1 MAINT
6 SMNTS
11 SSNAVGTAASK
22 LTKED
27 NSPEAIQERFMAL
40 LVAQLKNQD
49 PMAPMDNAQVTS
61 QMAQLNTVTGISDMN
76 KTMDKMAA
84 GLAGNQTVQ
93 ATGMLGRTVLLEGNG
108 LTLKGGQAEGAFEL
122 KQAADKITVNVKDRS
137 GNVVQ
142 SLDMGAQSKGIHEF
156 DWNGKNADG
165 KTVADGQY
173 SFELVATA
181 AGQTAQSVT
190 LTKTLV
196 QGLRNAG
203 AEGSMLMTADGSEV
217 SMSNVKQI
225 F

>member
-6 SMNTS
+6 TMNAT
-11 SSNAVGTAASK
+11 NPVGAAAAK

-49 PMAPMDNAQVTS
+49 PLAPMDNSQVTS

-76 KTMDKMAA
+76 KTMEKMAA

-93 ATGMLGRTVLLEGNG
+93 ATGMLGRTVLLEGNS
-108 LTLKGGQAEGAFEL
+108 LTLAGGKSAGAFEL

-142 SLDMGAQSKGIHEF
+142 SMELGSQSKGIHEF
-156 DWNGKNADG
+156 DWDGKNTDG

-173 SFELVATA
+173 NFEVVATA
-181 AGQTAQSVT
+181 AGQSAQTVALS
-190 LTKTLV
+190 KTLV

-203 AEGSMLMTADGSEV
+203 ADGAMLMTADGSEV
-217 SMSNVKQI
+217 SMSDVKQI

>member
-6 SMNTS
+6 SMNA
-11 SSNAVGTAASK
+11 SNPVGKAAAK

-27 NSPEAIQERFMAL
+27 NSPEAIQDRFMSL
-40 LVAQLKNQD
+40 MIAQLKNQD
-49 PMAPMDNAQVTS
+49 PLAPMDNSQVTS

-93 ATGMLGRTVLLEGNG
+93 ATGMLGRTVMLEGNS
-108 LTLKGGQAEGAFEL
+108 LTLKDAKASGAFEL
-122 KQAADKITVNVKDRS
+122 KQAADKVTVNVKDRA

-142 SLDMGAQSKGIHEF
+142 SMNMGVQSKGVLEF
-156 DWNGKNADG
+156 DWDGKNSDG
-165 KTVADGQY
+165 KTVADGNY
-173 SFELVATA
+173 SFEVVASA
-181 AGQTAQSVT
+181 AGQPAQAVT
-190 LTKTLV
+190 LSKTVV

-203 AEGSMLMTADGSEV
+203 ADGAMLLTSDGSEV
-217 SMSNVKQI
+217 SMSNIKQI

>member
-6 SMNTS
+6 TMNAA
-11 SSNAVGTAASK
+11 NPVGTAAAK

-61 QMAQLNTVTGISDMN
+61 QMAQLNPVTGISDMN
-76 KTMDKMAA
+76 KTMEKMAA

-93 ATGMLGRTVLLEGNG
+93 ATGMLGRTVMMEGNS
-108 LTLKGGQAEGAFEL
+108 LTLKDAKANGALEL
-122 KQAADKITVNVKDRS
+122 KQAADKVTVNVKDRA

-142 SLDMGAQSKGIHEF
+142 SLDMGAQSKGVLEF
-156 DWNGKNADG
+156 DWDGKNADG
-165 KTVADGQY
+165 KTVADGRY
-173 SFELVATA
+173 SFEVIATA
-181 AGQTAQSVT
+181 AGQPAQTVALS
-190 LTKTLV
+190 KTVV

-203 AEGSMLMTADGSEV
+203 ADGAMLLTSDGSEV
-217 SMSNVKQI
+217 SMSSIKQI

>member
-6 SMNTS
+6 TMNAA
-11 SSNAVGTAASK
+11 NPVGTAAAK

-76 KTMDKMAA
+76 KTMEKMAA

-93 ATGMLGRTVLLEGNG
+93 ATGMLGRTVMLEGNS
-108 LTLKGGQAEGAFEL
+108 LTLKDAKSNGALEL
-122 KQAADKITVNVKDRS
+122 KQAADKVTVNVKDRS
-137 GNVVQ
+137 GNVVK
-142 SLDMGAQSKGIHEF
+142 SLDMGAQSKGVLEF
-156 DWNGKNADG
+156 DWDGKNADG
-165 KTVADGQY
+165 KTVADGRY
-173 SFELVATA
+173 SFEVVATA
-181 AGQTAQSVT
+181 AGQPAQTVALS
-190 LTKTLV
+190 KTVV

-203 AEGSMLMTADGSEV
+203 ADGAMLLTSDGSEV
-217 SMSNVKQI
+217 SMSSIKQI

>member
-6 SMNTS
+6 TMNA
-11 SSNAVGTAASK
+11 SNPVGAAAAK

-49 PMAPMDNAQVTS
+49 PLAPMDNSQVTS

-76 KTMDKMAA
+76 KTMEKMAA
-84 GLAGNQTVQ
+84 GLTGNQTVQ
-93 ATGMLGRTVLLEGNG
+93 ATGMLGRTVMLEGNS
-108 LTLKGGQAEGAFEL
+108 LTLKDAKAEGALEL
-122 KQAADKITVNVKDRS
+122 KQAADKVTVNVKDRS
-137 GNVVQ
+137 GNVVK
-142 SLDMGAQSKGIHEF
+142 SMDMGAQSKGVLEF
-156 DWNGKNADG
+156 DWDGKNADG

-173 SFELVATA
+173 NFEVVATA
-181 AGQTAQSVT
+181 AGQPATSVA
-190 LTKTLV
+190 LSKTVV

-203 AEGSMLMTADGSEV
+203 ADGAMLLTSNGSEV
-217 SMSNVKQI
+217 SLSDIKQI

>member
-6 SMNTS
+6 TMNAA
-11 SSNAVGTAASK
+11 NPVGTAAAK

-76 KTMDKMAA
+76 KTMEKMAA

-93 ATGMLGRTVLLEGNG
+93 ATGMLGRTVMMEGNS
-108 LTLKGGQAEGAFEL
+108 LTLKDAKANGALEL
-122 KQAADKITVNVKDRS
+122 KQAADKVTVNVKDRA

-142 SLDMGAQSKGIHEF
+142 SLDMGAQSKGVLEF
-156 DWNGKNADG
+156 DWDGKNADG
-165 KTVADGQY
+165 KTVADGRY
-173 SFELVATA
+173 SFEVIATA
-181 AGQTAQSVT
+181 AGQPAQTVALS
-190 LTKTLV
+190 KTVV

-203 AEGSMLMTADGSEV
+203 ADGAMLLTSDGSEV
-217 SMSNVKQI
+217 SMSSIKQI

>member
-6 SMNTS
+6 TMNAG
-11 SSNAVGTAASK
+11 NPVGTAAAK

-76 KTMDKMAA
+76 KTMEKMAA

-93 ATGMLGRTVLLEGNG
+93 ATGMLGRTVMMEGNS
-108 LTLKGGQAEGAFEL
+108 LTLKDAKANGALEL
-122 KQAADKITVNVKDRS
+122 KQAADKVTVNVKDRA

-142 SLDMGAQSKGIHEF
+142 SLDMGAQSKGVLEF
-156 DWNGKNADG
+156 DWDGKNADG
-165 KTVADGQY
+165 KTVADGRY
-173 SFELVATA
+173 SFEVIATA
-181 AGQTAQSVT
+181 AGQPAQTVALS
-190 LTKTLV
+190 KTVV

-203 AEGSMLMTADGSEV
+203 ADGAMLLTSDGSEV
-217 SMSNVKQI
+217 SMSSIKQI

>member
-6 SMNTS
+6 TMNAA
-11 SSNAVGTAASK
+11 NPVGTAAAK

-76 KTMDKMAA
+76 KTMEKMAA

-93 ATGMLGRTVLLEGNG
+93 ATGMLGRTVMLEGNS
-108 LTLKGGQAEGAFEL
+108 LTLKDAKANGAMEL
-122 KQAADKITVNVKDRS
+122 KQAADKVTVNVKDRA

-142 SLDMGAQSKGIHEF
+142 ILDMGAQSKGVLEF
-156 DWNGKNADG
+156 DWDGKNADG
-165 KTVADGQY
+165 KTVADGRY
-173 SFELVATA
+173 SFEVVATA
-181 AGQTAQSVT
+181 AGQPAQTVALS
-190 LTKTLV
+190 KTVV

-203 AEGSMLMTADGSEV
+203 ADGAMLLTSDGSEV
-217 SMSNVKQI
+217 SMSNIKQI

>member
-6 SMNTS
+6 TMNAA
-11 SSNAVGTAASK
+11 NPVGTAAAK

-76 KTMDKMAA
+76 KTMEKMAA

-93 ATGMLGRTVLLEGNG
+93 ATGMLGRTVMMEGNS
-108 LTLKGGQAEGAFEL
+108 LTLKDAKANGALEL
-122 KQAADKITVNVKDRS
+122 KQAADKVTVNVKDRA

-142 SLDMGAQSKGIHEF
+142 SLDMGAQSKGVLEF
-156 DWNGKNADG
+156 DWDGKNADG
-165 KTVADGQY
+165 KTVADGRY
-173 SFELVATA
+173 SFEVIATA
-181 AGQTAQSVT
+181 AGQPAQTVALS
-190 LTKTLV
+190 KTVV

-203 AEGSMLMTADGSEV
+203 SDGAMLLTSDGSEV
-217 SMSNVKQI
+217 SMSSIKQI